1 MKLWEP
7 YKPAPL
13 LRGAF
18 LQTFLASSKIRLL
31 GRNHLDKTSEEM
43 IITAGDGTRL
53 LGLYSRHEGK
63 KSKGLVILLHGWEG
77 SATSTYIQ
85 STGRRFFNSGYSVF
99 RLNMRDHGESHHLNK
114 GMFYSTL
121 LDEVFDA
128 VSFISSMEKEGPVF
142 FVGFS
147 LGGNFGMR
155 IARKCSEKPVDN
167 LKHIVCI
174 SPVLDPNKATIK
186 IDDHFLIK
194 KYFLRKWRRSLK
206 KKQALYPDIYDFSD
220 LFPINTIMGLT
231 DLLLKR
237 YSEYSNIQEYFK
249 GYTLIND
256 AVKNISVPTTMII
269 SKDDPIIP
277 IEDFHSL
284 KTNSLTNLLIHEYG
298 GHNGFIE
305 GYLLRS
311 WYERYMV
318 RLFGQYQA

>member
-1 MKLWEP
+1 
-7 YKPAPL
+7 
-13 LRGAF
+13 
-18 LQTFLASSKIRLL
+18 
-31 GRNHLDKTSEEM
+31 
-43 IITAGDGTRL
+43 
-53 LGLYSRHEGK
+53 
-63 KSKGLVILLHGWEG
+63 
-77 SATSTYIQ
+77 
-85 STGRRFFNSGYSVF
+85 RRFFNSGYSVF